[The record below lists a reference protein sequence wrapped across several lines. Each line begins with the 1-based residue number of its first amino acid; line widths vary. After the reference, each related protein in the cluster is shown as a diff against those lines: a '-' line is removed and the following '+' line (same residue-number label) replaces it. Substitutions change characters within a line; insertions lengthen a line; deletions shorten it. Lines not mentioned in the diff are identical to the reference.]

1 MRIKHNDLT
10 HWFIRDHDQLP
21 DAYLRS
27 CEKFFKKIKQRG
39 LTKKEERLGWITRG
53 HEPQAS
59 SSKRQASSIK
69 PQASIQKNLHK
80 PGTRVKNR
88 FNRKI

>member
-27 CEKFFKKIKQRG
+27 CRKFFKAGR
-39 LTKKEERLGWITRG
+39 EDAEMYW
-53 HEPQAS
+53 
-59 SSKRQASSIK
+59 RQASSNK
-69 PQASIQKNLHK
+69 RQAVALHR

-88 FNRKI
+88 FNRKV

>member
-1 MRIKHNDLT
+1 MSMRIRKNNLLP
-10 HWFIRDHDQLP
+10 WFTDDHRTLP
-21 DAYLRS
+21 ASYLKSCREFFKAGREDAQMYLR
-27 CEKFFKKIKQRG
+27 
-39 LTKKEERLGWITRG
+39 
-53 HEPQAS
+53 QAS
-59 SSKRQASSIK
+59 SSKQQASSIK

>member
-1 MRIKHNDLT
+1 MKILKRDLT

-27 CEKFFKKIKQRG
+27 CKKFFKELSIKQ
-39 LTKKEERLGWITRG
+39 
-53 HEPQAS
+53 QAS
-59 SSKRQASSIK
+59 SNKRQAV
-69 PQASIQKNLHK
+69 ALHR

-88 FNRKI
+88 FNRKV

>member
-1 MRIKHNDLT
+1 MRILKRDLT

-27 CEKFFKKIKQRG
+27 CKKFFKELSIKQ
-39 LTKKEERLGWITRG
+39 
-53 HEPQAS
+53 QAS
-59 SSKRQASSIK
+59 SNKRQAVT
-69 PQASIQKNLHK
+69 LHR

-88 FNRKI
+88 FNRKV